1 MYSKN
6 NPLIG
11 GCMETSTS
19 LVVRKQLTKTQTLL
33 LYFFI
38 YSFIGWLSET
48 LYSFCVL
55 GHFTNRGFLFG
66 PICPIYGFGAIIMLI
81 FIQSYQD
88 KPLKLFLLSAIIFSV
103 FEYIVGSGLDA
114 IFATKWWDY
123 TNDFLN
129 LNGRISILYTFFWGI
144 AGLIFIHYVH
154 PFVKKIVTKFLN
166 KFPFWFQ
173 INLVTIFTLILVVD
187 TVFSSIHYLI

>member
-1 MYSKN
+1 
-6 NPLIG
+6 
-11 GCMETSTS
+11 METSTS
-19 LVVRKQLTKTQTLL
+19 LVVRKQLTKIQTLL

-38 YSFIGWLSET
+38 FS
-48 LYSFCVL
+48 
-55 GHFTNRGFLFG
+55 NRGFLFG

-81 FIQSYQD
+81 FIQNYQD
-88 KPLKLFLLSAIIFSV
+88 KPLKLFLLSAIIFSA
-103 FEYIVGSGLDA
+103 FEYIVGFGLDA

-144 AGLIFIHYVH
+144 AGLIFIHYIH
-154 PFVKKIVTKFLN
+154 PFIKKVVTKFLN